1 MKTEECNKYYFLSQ
15 EHWTNVCRCMYNV
28 RLYTF
33 NDSLKFQSNSQLQN
47 CSYCKRKKYWN
58 ITTHSFSVKKNPPSL
73 LTITKKHTLDI
84 QKMWFKYFQKS
95 ALIIIYIATLKDF
108 VIAIKILIHFL
119 CELKKLKFK
128 KRKHL
133 KQFWNQCSYSNY
145 NSMTSYPGM
154 G

>member
-1 MKTEECNKYYFLSQ
+1 MHVQCTSIYIQWLTKIPKKFPVTELFILQKKE
-15 EHWTNVCRCMYNV
+15 V
-28 RLYTF
+28 R
-33 NDSLKFQSNSQLQN
+33 
-47 CSYCKRKKYWN
+47 YWN
-58 ITTHSFSVKKNPPSL
+58 ITTHSFSVKKNPPSS

-119 CELKKLKFK
+119 CKLKKLKFK